1 MEEEDDPPTGG
12 EGAGHKPRH
21 RGAHSQD
28 ERLFGESAIPRL
40 RTAVEELSWLLTRGY
55 AVPSSVKIVG
65 DRHRLHERQ
74 SLAVFRASCTDAS
87 LLHRGA
93 TQETGRDLKGSD
105 LMIDG
110 FNVLITLEAALSGG
124 VLVRGRD
131 GCLRDIASVHGSY
144 RSVEETDRAL
154 DLLLRTL
161 DDLQLRSVTWLL
173 DSPVSNSGR
182 LAARMR
188 SVSEASVVPWTV
200 ETVFSPDHV
209 LKRCGKLVATTDS
222 VILDG
227 VESWLDLARR
237 ALEPHLPDCW
247 FVDLSTGVS
256 LF

>member
-1 MEEEDDPPTGG
+1 MEPCDDGIEPGD
-12 EGAGHKPRH
+12 GHKPRH

-28 ERLFGESAIPRL
+28 ERLFAESAIPRL

-55 AVPSSVKIVG
+55 AVPSSVKMVG

-74 SLAVFRASCTDAS
+74 SLAVFRASCPDS
-87 LLHRGA
+87 SLHRRNA
-93 TQETGRDLKGSD
+93 SRETGRDLRDRD

-124 VLVRGRD
+124 VIVRGRD

-154 DLLLRTL
+154 DLLRRTL
-161 DDLQLRSVTWLL
+161 DGLRPRSVTWLL

-188 SVSEASVVPWTV
+188 MCGEAAAATWTV

-209 LKRCGKLVATTDS
+209 LKTCGTLVATTDG
-222 VILDG
+222 VILDAAQG
-227 VESWLDLARR
+227 WLDLARHAIR
-237 ALEPHLPDCW
+237 DHLPGCRI
-247 FVDLSTGVS
+247 VDLWAAE
-256 LF
+256 